1 MADKKEVYVTDS
13 GGGTGLGL
21 IAGIVLAAIA
31 LFAVLFF
38 LGVFDGKQGADVTIE
53 APKIDAPKVDA
64 PKAD

>member
-1 MADKKEVYVTDS
+1 MSS
-13 GGGTGLGL
+13 GGDGGTGLGM
-21 IAGIVLAAIA
+21 IAGIILAAVV

-53 APKIDAPKVDA
+53 APKIDAPKIDT

>member
-1 MADKKEVYVTDS
+1 MAEKKEVYVS
-13 GGGTGLGL
+13 GDGGTGLGL

-38 LGVFDGKQGADVTIE
+38 LGVFDAKQGADVTIE
-53 APKIDAPKVDA
+53 APKIDAPKVDT